1 MPNWCECD
9 LTIEGP
15 KHRVEEF
22 LAHVKGEEE
31 LFDFNRLVPMPPE
44 LSEVPS
50 GSDELGYRAKYGT
63 DAEVAAILA
72 YPWVRSEG
80 VTTREGL
87 IAFFERTRPQTM
99 VMAEHYKANVDR
111 FGATTW
117 YDWCCEHWGTK
128 WNAARAIINPERTE
142 QWEEPGQQQCRV
154 EVNFETAW
162 SPPKPVIKRAS
173 ELFPELRF
181 ELRYFE
187 GGCQFNGIFVCENG
201 EEDWDE
207 CGKYYGTRG
216 G

>member
-1 MPNWCECD
+1 MANWCECD

-15 KHRVEEF
+15 KHQVEEF
-22 LAHVKGEEE
+22 LAHAKGEEG
-31 LFDFNRLVPMPPE
+31 LFDFNRFIRYPE
-44 LSEVPS
+44 RFAKLDRAAQEWDALPEPKD
-50 GSDELGYRAKYGT
+50 GKDRPKDGFNQGGY
-63 DAEVAAILA
+63 E
-72 YPWVRSEG
+72 W
-80 VTTREGL
+80 
-87 IAFFERTRPQTM
+87 
-99 VMAEHYKANVDR
+99 R
-111 FGATTW
+111 F
-117 YDWCCEHWGTK
+117 DNWGTK